1 MRINYLAVIV
11 AGLANW
17 LLGWLWY
24 GVLFS
29 KKWIELM
36 GWDEQKVAQIQQQ
49 GEITPII
56 YSFVGALVTALI
68 LAFIY
73 ARAEINTWIEGLK
86 YGAFIWLGFVA
97 LIGMDTVLFEER
109 KYGLYQINSA
119 YHLVGLLI
127 AGAIIG
133 AWRKK
138 S

>member
-29 KKWIELM
+29 NKWIELM
-36 GWDEQKVAQIQQQ
+36 GWDAQKVAQVQQQ
-49 GEITPII
+49 GEIKPMI
-56 YSFVGALVTALI
+56 YSLVGGLVTALI
-68 LAFIY
+68 LAYIY
-73 ARAEINTWIEGLK
+73 ARAEINTWLDGLK
-86 YGAFIWLGFVA
+86 YAGLIWLGFVA

-109 KYGLYQINSA
+109 KYGLYQINST
-119 YHLVGLLI
+119 YHLAGLLI